1 MSSAD
6 RAARIPAR
14 GVVRG
19 HVVAAVG
26 ILRDRL
32 DEPWTLSARVPR
44 HRASPLRKAGA
55 QPVQDPHPHDRGPKG
70 TCQGAV
76 ISNGNLYCPATPRSL
91 LTLGPLARDATPAQA
106 AARDAQAAE
115 AARYKLG
122 RVALG
127 LAESEAVVT
136 T

>member
-70 TCQGAV
+70 TCQVPSSATGTSTAPRR
-76 ISNGNLYCPATPRSL
+76 PARC
-91 LTLGPLARDATPAQA
+91 
-106 AARDAQAAE
+106 
-115 AARYKLG
+115 
-122 RVALG
+122 
-127 LAESEAVVT
+127 
-136 T
+136 